1 MKPLPS
7 SMVPLNNTGSD
18 QSQNQQDDLA
28 HDSRKA
34 LELCASLGDYQTS
47 LTKFKN
53 RKDIFERS
61 VQGLRQILPIAFYA
75 FYAVD
80 ETSFDIEIEHCDQP
94 EQKAYLDE
102 TLEDLIEQGLVAQA
116 FREKR
121 TLSAQTKDGQHA
133 LLLHA
138 LTTTSKTYGLFICFL
153 NNRVLEDGIAD
164 TITTII
170 IKSTCYALEN
180 FELYQLIDLKNE
192 ELTEKNQQISKSEII
207 YRNIFENTGNPTII
221 VDASGKITY
230 SNSRFVTFSK
240 WTRDELWTKRFA
252 DFLIKKR
259 LSFAEL
265 LEETQSQDPV
275 KPIEYIFENKLLEKR
290 TVFLQIS
297 PLGIDNQY
305 IISLADITALKEVE
319 QKLHF
324 QAFHDPLTSLPN
336 RMLLQDRLKQA
347 IRKRNR
353 HPEAKYAVIF
363 IDLDRFKSIN
373 DTLGHHIGDQLLIR
387 VGERIKNCVRE
398 MDTVARF
405 GGDEFV
411 ILLEDVQS
419 EHDCERVSGRILEE
433 FQSAMTIQG
442 HEIFMSISMGI
453 LMSGT
458 QPIDASDVIR
468 LADMSMYEAKKQ
480 GRNKI
485 VYFHDIADKEIE
497 QKLFLENQLLK
508 GIQENEF
515 FVQYQ
520 PLMDLQ
526 SNRLFGFE
534 ALVRWNHP
542 DLGIIPPYSFIPIAE
557 ETGLIIPLGQK
568 IFELAFQDYVRW
580 IEAYPWV
587 QDLCLSINLS
597 VKQIYHKDIVQDIKS
612 VAERH
617 HLPLKNVRLEI
628 TESIFLENNEQAIE
642 TIRRLKELGVSI
654 CIDDFGTGY
663 SSLKYLQQFAIDL
676 VKIDKLLV
684 QDIHTNEINYSI
696 VSSMLDLCNKLK
708 LQVMAEGIETNEQ
721 LTKLRTMNCALGQG
735 YYFAKPQDRQTVE
748 NTLLKGRE
756 ENSGNSGG

>member
-1 MKPLPS
+1 ME
-7 SMVPLNNTGSD
+7 PLNK
-18 QSQNQQDDLA
+18 QSSLRPRYQQEDAA

-61 VQGLRQILPIAFYA
+61 VQGLKQILPIAFYA

-80 ETSFDIEIEHCDQP
+80 EASFDIELEHCDQP
-94 EQKAYLDE
+94 DQKQYLDE
-102 TLEDLIEQGLVAQA
+102 TLEALIEQGLVAQA
-116 FREKR
+116 FGEKR
-121 TLSAQTKDGQHA
+121 TLSAQSKDGEHA

-153 NNRVLEDGIAD
+153 KNRVLEDGIAD
-164 TITTII
+164 TLTTII

-192 ELTEKNQQISKSEII
+192 ELTAKNQQISKSEII
-207 YRNIFENTGNPTII
+207 YRNVFENTGNPTII
-221 VDASGKITY
+221 VDISGKITF
-230 SNSRFVTFSK
+230 SNSRFVAFSK
-240 WTRDELWTKRFA
+240 CTREELQSKHFS
-252 DFLIKKR
+252 DFIIKKR
-259 LSFAEL
+259 LNFAKL
-265 LEETQSQDPV
+265 LQETQHQDPA
-275 KPIEYIFENKLLEKR
+275 KPIEYIFENRLHEKR
-290 TVFLQIS
+290 TVFLQTS
-297 PLGIDNQY
+297 PLGIDNLH
-305 IISLADITALKEVE
+305 IISLTDITALKEVE
-319 QKLHF
+319 KKLHF
-324 QAFHDPLTSLPN
+324 QAFHDPLTGLPN
-336 RMLLQDRLKQA
+336 RILLQDRLKQA

-353 HPEAKYAVIF
+353 HPGSKYAVIF

-373 DTLGHHIGDQLLIR
+373 DTLGHHVGDQLLIR
-387 VGERIKNCVRE
+387 VGEKIKDCVRE

-411 ILLEDVQS
+411 ILLQDIQS
-419 EHDCERVSGRILEE
+419 ELDCERVSRRILEE
-433 FQSAMTIQG
+433 FQTAMSIQG

-453 LMSGT
+453 LMSQA

-497 QKLFLENQLLK
+497 KKLFLENQLLK

-526 SNRLFGFE
+526 TNRLFGFE
-534 ALVRWNHP
+534 TLVRWNHP
-542 DLGIIPPYSFIPIAE
+542 DLGIIPPNSFIPIAE
-557 ETGLIIPLGQK
+557 EIGLIIPLGQK

-580 IEAYPWV
+580 IQAYPWV
-587 QDLCLSINLS
+587 KDLCLSINLS
-597 VKQIYHKDIVQDIKS
+597 VKQIYHRDIVKDIKS
-612 VAERH
+612 MAEKT

-628 TESIFLENNEQAIE
+628 TESIFLDNNEQAIE
-642 TIRRLKELGVSI
+642 TIRRLKELGISI

-663 SSLKYLQQFAIDL
+663 SSLKYLKQFSIDL
-676 VKIDKLLV
+676 VKIDKLLI
-684 QDIHTNEINYSI
+684 QDIPTNMTNFSI
-696 VSSMLDLCNKLK
+696 VSSMLELCDKLK

-721 LTKLRTMNCALGQG
+721 LKKLKTMNCGLGQG
-735 YYFAKPQDRQTVE
+735 FYFAAPQDKQMVE
-748 NTLLKGRE
+748 DSLLKGRA
-756 ENSGNSGG
+756 

>member
-1 MKPLPS
+1 
-7 SMVPLNNTGSD
+7 MVPLNNTGSD

-230 SNSRFVTFSK
+230 SNSRFVAFSK